1 MSRSLAHLFVATAQ
15 SYSQLVLQ
23 LLQVGKFPLY
33 SNQLFFQ
40 SAAHR
45 CTRLQA
51 VSPQTQETANLAEF
65 ESQTL
70 YPPDKSQR
78 FDIIFLILAE
88 ASLRPWRPREQ
99 GIALVEADRVNAETD
114 LFRDDTNLHHLGSF
128 LESTPWSIVQSQAFF
143 GLMTWNPFST
153 PAPPSCPPSR

>member
-1 MSRSLAHLFVATAQ
+1 MSRSLAHLFVASAQ
-15 SYSQLVLQ
+15 SYSQLVPQ

-33 SNQLFFQ
+33 INQLFFQ

-99 GIALVEADRVNAETD
+99 GIALVAAHRLNPPPH
-114 LFRDDTNLHHLGSF
+114 LFSDPTTF
-128 LESTPWSIVQSQAFF
+128 P
-143 GLMTWNPFST
+143 P
-153 PAPPSCPPSR
+153 PPSLLLPQPPQLPH